1 MISKQTLGGDF
12 GELATYL
19 QTGRHHV
26 HPEQRVTWMEF
37 RNLPTARLDVAVRL
51 MEGASSRSKAT
62 RKPVLHLSISF
73 APGDPVDAELMR
85 RVMLRTL
92 ADQGLE
98 EHQAVIVA
106 HHDTENPHVHAMV
119 NRVHPE
125 TGRAWKGS
133 WSRVRAEASLRRQ
146 ELELGLRVVPG
157 WLAPVPGQPELRP
170 RLRLARGSSEF
181 LREVQER
188 ATPVCERARSWSEL
202 ERGLADFGLSVRVNG
217 RGMSITDGRQ
227 EVKASEVGRA
237 YSRQQLEKR
246 LGRYSDY
253 SARVAVA
260 IGTLRQAAVDPA
272 ERNPVRAPTQGA
284 HTEGHPPRF
293 RLFEE
298 DGVVGV
304 YDSSRSHVFFAE
316 TRDGAEAAVKR
327 ANEIVARYPNI
338 ATVRS
343 LRDMDGAWRHARGLP
358 EFVEPDRPRFVA
370 PAPAATAKS
379 GPWDTHSGPIAAS
392 GANRE
397 AGAVGK
403 EESDSLVEPVEPAIP
418 QPPAEPLHRG
428 SAPPNVELTVATAAE
443 GVQPETSRSAVPLLP
458 TVVPQRQAPLTARQV
473 AARDLASQLTD
484 LYVDPR
490 GAWLALLAD
499 LQKWGADSAVRS
511 LESDPERYGVLRP
524 GMRRGDAIWAADA
537 TYLFA
542 QEHQAEL
549 AKIARKPNLPHRRI
563 KHAAGLLNQGATLQ
577 EVDEKVTLLIEEASN
592 AESEATRLKAARD
605 AWVELFRQVRP
616 VYAVPR
622 EAIEAMKA
630 HTAVHGYAETFEAVR
645 GNPTQF
651 GALLGRKRFWRKPDY
666 SQALRRCHMIGPYLE
681 YALRRAEV
689 PPSQAE
695 VERAAQLA
703 RTARAASVDA
713 HATRQKLSPQGV
725 VSFQHAAAHTIQPL
739 LHLMGQEEVER
750 QLRPL
755 LTPGAAS
762 LLPKMFDTAVTLAEG
777 RQAQR
782 EGYTI

>member
-1 MISKQTLGGDF
+1 
-12 GELATYL
+12 
-19 QTGRHHV
+19 
-26 HPEQRVTWMEF
+26 MEF

-51 MEGASSRSKAT
+51 MEGAASRSKAT

-92 ADQGLE
+92 ADQGLA
-98 EHQAVIVA
+98 EHQAVIAA

-170 RLRLARGSSEF
+170 RPRLARGSSEF

-202 ERGLADFGLSVRVNG
+202 ERGLADLGLSVRVNG
-217 RGMSITDGRQ
+217 RGLSITDGRQ

-260 IGTLRQAAVDPA
+260 SGTLRQAPVDPA
-272 ERNPVRAPTQGA
+272 ERNHMRVPTQGA
-284 HTEGHPPRF
+284 HTARPRF
-293 RLFEE
+293 RLFED

-304 YDSSRSHVFFAE
+304 YDSFRSHVFFAE

-358 EFVEPDRPRFVA
+358 GFAEPDRPRVVA

-379 GPWDTHSGPIAAS
+379 GLGDTHPEPIAAS
-392 GANRE
+392 MANRE
-397 AGAVGK
+397 AGSVT
-403 EESDSLVEPVEPAIP
+403 EEEPASQAELVEPAVPH
-418 QPPAEPLHRG
+418 PPAEPLHQD
-428 SAPPNVELTVATAAE
+428 SSPPQVELTVAAAAE
-443 GVQPETSRSAVPLLP
+443 VIQPEPPRTTVPLLP
-458 TVVPQRQAPLTARQV
+458 PVVPQRQAPLTARQL
-473 AARDLASQLTD
+473 AAHDLASQLTD

-499 LQKWGADSAVRS
+499 MQKWGADSAVRS

-524 GMRRGDAIWAADA
+524 GMRHDDAVWAADA

-542 QEHQAEL
+542 QEHQAEI
-549 AKIARKPNLPHRRI
+549 AKIARKPDPPHPRI
-563 KHAAGLLNQGATLQ
+563 EHVAGLLNQGATLH

-630 HTAVHGYAETFEAVR
+630 HTAVHGDAETREAVR
-645 GNPTQF
+645 STPTQF
-651 GALLGRKRFWRKPDY
+651 GALLGRKRFWRTPDY
-666 SQALRRCHMIGPYLE
+666 SDALQRRHMIGPYLE
-681 YALRRAEV
+681 HALRKAAT
-689 PPSQAE
+689 PPSRDE
-695 VERAAQLA
+695 VEQAAELA
-703 RTARAASVDA
+703 RKALAASVDA
-713 HATRQKLSPQGV
+713 EATRRELSPLSV
-725 VSFQHAAAHTIQPL
+725 VSFQHEAAHTIQPL
-739 LHLMGQEEVER
+739 LHSMDREEVER
-750 QLRPL
+750 QLGPL

-762 LLPKMFDTAVTLAEG
+762 LLPEVFDTAVTLAEG
-777 RQAQR
+777 RQPQR
-782 EGYTI
+782 EGYSI

>member
-1 MISKQTLGGDF
+1 VISKQTLGGDF

-26 HPEQRVTWMEF
+26 HPDQRVTWMEF

-51 MEGASSRSKAT
+51 MEGAASRSKAT

-170 RLRLARGSSEF
+170 RPRLARGSSEF

-188 ATPVCERARSWSEL
+188 ASPVFERARSWSEL

-217 RGMSITDGRQ
+217 RGMSVTDGRQ

-237 YSRQQLEKR
+237 YSRQQLENR

-260 IGTLRQAAVDPA
+260 SGTLRQAAVDPA
-272 ERNPVRAPTQGA
+272 ERNPVRAPTQAA

-343 LRDMDGAWRHARGLP
+343 LRDMDAAWRHARGLP
-358 EFVEPDRPRFVA
+358 EFAESDRPR
-370 PAPAATAKS
+370 
-379 GPWDTHSGPIAAS
+379 
-392 GANRE
+392 
-397 AGAVGK
+397 
-403 EESDSLVEPVEPAIP
+403 DSLEEPVTPSVP
-418 QPPAEPLHRG
+418 QPPAEPLQRG
-428 SAPPNVELTVATAAE
+428 SAPPNVELTVAAAAE
-443 GVQPETSRSAVPLLP
+443 VVQPETSRSAAALP
-458 TVVPQRQAPLTARQV
+458 PPVAPQQQAPLTARQL
-473 AARDLASQLTD
+473 AAHDLASQLTD

-490 GAWLALLAD
+490 GAWLTLLAD
-499 LQKWGADSAVRS
+499 MQKWGADSAVRS

-524 GMRRGDAIWAADA
+524 GMRRDDAVWAADA

-549 AKIARKPNLPHRRI
+549 AKISWKPDPPHPRI
-563 KHAAGLLNQGATLQ
+563 EHAAGLLNQGATLQ

-622 EAIEAMKA
+622 EAIEAMKVYVA
-630 HTAVHGYAETFEAVR
+630 THGYAETFEAVR
-645 GNPTQF
+645 SNPTEF
-651 GALLGRKRFWRKPDY
+651 GALLGRKRFLRTPDY
-666 SQALRRCHMIGPYLE
+666 SDALQRRYMIGPYLE
-681 YALRRAEV
+681 DALRKAAT
-689 PPSQAE
+689 PPSQDQVAQAAE
-695 VERAAQLA
+695 LA
-703 RTARAASVDA
+703 RKARAASVDA
-713 HATRQKLSPQGV
+713 DAARRELSPRSA
-725 VSFQHAAAHTIQPL
+725 VSFQHEAAHTIQPL
-739 LHLMGQEEVER
+739 LHSLGREKVER
-750 QLRPL
+750 QLGPL
-755 LTPGAAS
+755 LTPAAAA

-777 RQAQR
+777 RQPQR
-782 EGYTI
+782 EGYAI